1 MQSIMKEIEEK
12 KDLTKENTS
21 NPSAFLRPFLRCW
34 ENGFYFSIWSAFTL
48 IGGLLGTL
56 FNLVQRCIIGEY
68 SFQEALYID
77 SVSGSFYVFS
87 IVLVSSVLAPIFLKF
102 VKDKD
107 IEFKKMKIG
116 FVSVSIF
123 VLIFGSVFYS
133 LFTSKYAV
141 PIPSAKL
148 GVDWWQLS
156 FFVISILIAVYSF
169 GIKLID
175 DNPGDNDDIREK
187 KVKKNVKKN
196 AVKAKELTKAGDIAL

>member
-1 MQSIMKEIEEK
+1 MKETEEK
-12 KDLTKENTS
+12 KDSTKENKS
-21 NPSAFLRPFLRCW
+21 KLSAFFRPFLRCW
-34 ENGFYFSIWSAFTL
+34 ENSFYFSVWSAFTL

-56 FNLVQRCIIGEY
+56 FNLIQRCIIGKY
-68 SFQEALYID
+68 TFQEALYID

-102 VKDKD
+102 VTDKE

-123 VLIFGSVFYS
+123 VLIFGSVFYT
-133 LFTSKYAV
+133 LFTSRYVV
-141 PIPSAKL
+141 PIPSTRL
-148 GVDWWQLS
+148 SVDWWQLS
-156 FFVISILIAVYSF
+156 FFVFSILIAIYSF

-187 KVKKNVKKN
+187 RVKKNVKKN
-196 AVKAKELTKAGDIAL
+196 AAKAKELTKTGDIAL